1 MSSNINNL
9 NVYTFIREIYQ
20 SLKHL
25 DTQLHDMNT
34 QLNQKIEKIE
44 QSQTILKGRFDAIE
58 ILLQKN
64 LENSKNESS
73 LNKNIESELLNK
85 MSKLNNSI
93 MLDTNKK
100 INLKVEEL
108 TFENVLENNYSFE
121 DINQQLDSSQS
132 SKLLLGYKP
141 LTSIDLDSNI
151 TEQKNETIENLLF

>member
-1 MSSNINNL
+1 MSANINNL

-25 DTQLHDMNT
+25 DTQLYEMNI

-44 QSQTILKGRFDAIE
+44 QSQNILKGRFDAIE

-64 LENSKNESS
+64 LENSKTESS

-100 INLKVEEL
+100 INLKPEEL
-108 TFENVLENNYSFE
+108 TFANVLENNYTFD
-121 DINQQLDSSQS
+121 DINSQLDSTQS
-132 SKLLLGYKP
+132 SKLLTGYSP
-141 LTSIDLDSNI
+141 LTDLDI
-151 TEQKNETIENLLF
+151 TEQKNDETIENLLF

>member
-1 MSSNINNL
+1 MSNNINNL
-9 NVYTFIREIYQ
+9 NIYTFIREIYQ

-25 DTQLHDMNT
+25 DTQVNEMNI

-44 QSQTILKGRFDAIE
+44 QSQNILKARFDAIE

-64 LENSKNESS
+64 LETSKTESS

-100 INLKVEEL
+100 INLNPEEL
-108 TFENVLENNYSFE
+108 TFANILENNYTFE
-121 DINQQLDSSQS
+121 DINSQLDSNQS
-132 SKLLLGYKP
+132 TKLLTGYTP
-141 LTSIDLDSNI
+141 LTDLDI
-151 TEQKNETIENLLF
+151 TKQKNDETIENLLF

>member
-1 MSSNINNL
+1 MSNNINNL
-9 NVYTFIREIYQ
+9 NIYTFIREIYQ

-44 QSQTILKGRFDAIE
+44 QSQNILKGRFDAIE

-64 LENSKNESS
+64 LENSKTESS

-100 INLKVEEL
+100 INLNPEEL
-108 TFENVLENNYSFE
+108 TFANILENNYTFD
-121 DINQQLDSSQS
+121 DINQQLDSNQS
-132 SKLLLGYKP
+132 SKLLTGYTP
-141 LTSIDLDSNI
+141 LTNIDI
-151 TEQKNETIENLLF
+151 KEQKNNETIENLLF

>member
-1 MSSNINNL
+1 MSNNINNL
-9 NVYTFIREIYQ
+9 NIYTFIREIYQ

-44 QSQTILKGRFDAIE
+44 QSQNILKGRFDAIE

-64 LENSKNESS
+64 LENSKTESS

-100 INLKVEEL
+100 INLNPEEL
-108 TFENVLENNYSFE
+108 TFANILENNYTFD
-121 DINQQLDSSQS
+121 DINQQLDSNQS
-132 SKLLLGYKP
+132 SKLLTDYTP
-141 LTSIDLDSNI
+141 LTNI
-151 TEQKNETIENLLF
+151 EIKEQKNNETIENLLF